1 MPFVIWDRVHG
12 SMTIGTTKDARDPT
26 RSTDSRREMAS
37 SPNVVLI
44 SVAGQSRMTSTP
56 CSGVARPQFLGE
68 HIDIN
73 KLLLI
78 NIYFN
83 RDLYYV
89 VALYTNGHDR
99 IGRFCSYQL
108 NRASSLWTF
117 LYVVTIINEHAHNFW
132 GNMVPPKFP
141 QSSPNVPPMF
151 PQCSPNVPP
160 MFPRSYASAPCC
172 SLLYANLSNGTTAR
186 GGTSPD
192 VVERQKSTQRLGTR
206 LGERLVS

>member
-1 MPFVIWDRVHG
+1 MNREVHRTFLRRTIAAHPAHTEDSVQG
-12 SMTIGTTKDARDPT
+12 SV
-26 RSTDSRREMAS
+26 S
-37 SPNVVLI
+37 
-44 SVAGQSRMTSTP
+44 
-56 CSGVARPQFLGE
+56 CCCYFSGVARPQFLGE

-132 GNMVPPKFP
+132 GNIF
-141 QSSPNVPPMF
+141 
-151 PQCSPNVPP
+151 PP
-160 MFPRSYASAPCC
+160 MFPRSYASGYLRAIT
-172 SLLYANLSNGTTAR
+172 SLGLLLCTLGNRYGHIMQIRNLR
-186 GGTSPD
+186 
-192 VVERQKSTQRLGTR
+192 
-206 LGERLVS
+206 

>member
-1 MPFVIWDRVHG
+1 MAWANDRV
-12 SMTIGTTKDARDPT
+12 
-26 RSTDSRREMAS
+26 DSFK
-37 SPNVVLI
+37 
-44 SVAGQSRMTSTP
+44 QSYWSQR
-56 CSGVARPQFLGE
+56 SGVARPQFLGD

-132 GNMVPPKFP
+132 GNDVL
-141 QSSPNVPPMF
+141 
-151 PQCSPNVPP
+151 P
-160 MFPRSYASAPCC
+160 MFPRSYAS
-172 SLLYANLSNGTTAR
+172 G
-186 GGTSPD
+186 
-192 VVERQKSTQRLGTR
+192 QRDPEQFVLTVICNTLGSQSF
-206 LGERLVS
+206 GFGKDCPF